1 MTELGRLGSYEL
13 LRPLA
18 QGGMADLYLA
28 RRRGESPVALKVLN
42 EARAREPDARAM
54 FRDEARVLGLLDHPN
69 IIAARDV
76 DTADGRHF
84 LALDYVHGVD
94 LRALLLTAQRAG
106 VAVPYDAAIAI
117 VAAAAAGLDHAHRRA
132 APDGTP
138 LRLVHRDVS
147 LSNIMV
153 GHDGSVKLIDFGI
166 ASTTIASVATV
177 PGVVRG
183 KASYMSP
190 EQCMG
195 AAIDHRSDLF
205 ALGAVLYELTLGAR
219 CFHGKTDFERMLAV
233 VKVRYTEPRALCPD
247 YPAALDHVV
256 RTALARAPGD
266 RFASAAAMLEALP
279 HADAGAIRRLMRD
292 LFGAVDEPAPSQLDD
307 AAVTEPH
314 SFMPAWLADEIDDRT
329 HGRGPL
335 RRPSRARIAA

>member
-1 MTELGRLGSYEL
+1 MTELGRLGPYEL

-18 QGGMADLYLA
+18 RGGMADIYLA
-28 RRRGESPVALKVLN
+28 RRRGQPVVALKVLD
-42 EARAREPDARAM
+42 EGRAREPDACAM
-54 FRDEARVLGLLDHPN
+54 FRDEARVLGLLDHPH
-69 IIAARDV
+69 IIAASDV

-94 LRALLLTAQRAG
+94 LRALLVAAQRAG
-106 VAVPYDAAIAI
+106 AAVPIQTAIAI

-166 ASTTIASVATV
+166 AHTAIASVDTL
-177 PGVVRG
+177 PGIVRG

-190 EQCMG
+190 EQCTG
-195 AAIDHRSDLF
+195 GAIDHRSDIF
-205 ALGAVLYELTLGAR
+205 ALGVVLYELTLGAR

-233 VKVRYTEPRALCPD
+233 VKARYTAPRDLCPD
-247 YPAALDHVV
+247 YPIALEHIV
-256 RTALARAPGD
+256 RTALAHNPDD
-266 RFASAAAMLEALP
+266 RFASAAAMLAAL
-279 HADAGAIRRLMRD
+279 ARL
-292 LFGAVDEPAPSQLDD
+292 P
-307 AAVTEPH
+307 
-314 SFMPAWLADEIDDRT
+314 
-329 HGRGPL
+329 
-335 RRPSRARIAA
+335 